1 MENDIA
7 AGRNGGSG
15 LTLGLEM
22 FHYLCCVINYCTQV
36 SQVRNAAFGARKGEG
51 KSLPRGEG
59 FRVRVTCVGL
69 AVFERVIALNKFDN
83 IQNRI
88 K

>member
-7 AGRNGGSG
+7 AGMNGGSG

-36 SQVRNAAFGARKGEG
+36 SQVRNTAFGARKGEG

-59 FRVRVTCVGL
+59 FRVRVTYT
-69 AVFERVIALNKFDN
+69 K
-83 IQNRI
+83 
-88 K
+88 